1 MTSSSK
7 HQSNK
12 SVMMTVCV
20 KSVFT
25 SISPKTKIV
34 CKTKKNKAKM
44 KMSKNKN
51 NHTPSHYIKQSP
63 KKPRLVNLL
72 VTQSPL

>member
-7 HQSNK
+7 QQSNK
-12 SVMMTVCV
+12 SVMMTACV

-25 SISPKTKIV
+25 LINPKTKIV
-34 CKTKKNKAKM
+34 CKTKKNRAKM

-51 NHTPSHYIKQSP
+51 NHTLNHYIKQSP
-63 KKPRLVNLL
+63 KKPRLVNSL